1 MGCGSM
7 RKRIWERRSNPSKRM
22 NTRAQHA
29 YSQASDHSP
38 TVEELIT
45 EHLDLVK
52 RIVYQMPAE
61 IRANAAHEDLVSAG
75 TVGLVEA
82 AHRFDEKQGVKFLT
96 FAYRRIK
103 GAVIDFLR
111 KNDVLSKSAR
121 ARLGRLN
128 ELRSRFRDKHGRS
141 PSTAELSDLADLPE
155 KTVLKFLGYG
165 QLDRMGSLQTRV
177 KDDQGN
183 GTPLAA
189 LIPAST
195 RTPFQKLA
203 EKDRVKLLQAA
214 IQELSERQ
222 QQIIVMY
229 YYEELYM
236 SEMAEVL
243 GVSESRIS
251 QLHTRAL
258 YDLERKLEGLL

>member
-1 MGCGSM
+1 
-7 RKRIWERRSNPSKRM
+7 M

-52 RIVYQMPAE
+52 RIVYQMPGE

-165 QLDRMGSLQTRV
+165 QWTAWALSKPGSKTIRA
-177 KDDQGN
+177 
-183 GTPLAA
+183 TEPPWPPSYR
-189 LIPAST
+189 PA
-195 RTPFQKLA
+195 PA
-203 EKDRVKLLQAA
+203 H
-214 IQELSERQ
+214 LSRNWPKKT
-222 QQIIVMY
+222 
-229 YYEELYM
+229 
-236 SEMAEVL
+236 
-243 GVSESRIS
+243 VSNCLRPPSRNCPNDNSKSSSCTITKNS
-251 QLHTRAL
+251 I
-258 YDLERKLEGLL
+258 